1 MATNQNQ
8 LLIIPIASLG
18 NSSPI
23 TLTLTSNSYPNT
35 VNYLMQIFRDG
46 GLFVDDGSWVSS
58 FAIGRIIIQ

>member
-18 NSSPI
+18 NASPM
-23 TLTLTSNSYPNT
+23 TLTLTSNSYPNC
-35 VNYLMQIFRDG
+35 VNYVQQINRDG
-46 GLFVDDGSWVSS
+46 GLFVDDGSWISS